1 MNNNYITGFYN
12 AVKRRGKHK
21 NILYFM
27 PKSHCGYSD
36 QSVFSQSELTLP
48 SQVDFYIKN
57 IIPITILSKNKT
69 IELLGVND
77 IELLENRFLKFSV
90 INNNEIICFDTLEI
104 NSAGEWDIL
113 NYNNKFVITKTI
125 PSFLTNK
132 IWAWIDRDKNIFN
145 NL

>member
-1 MNNNYITGFYN
+1 M
-12 AVKRRGKHK
+12 
-21 NILYFM
+21 
-27 PKSHCGYSD
+27 
-36 QSVFSQSELTLP
+36 
-48 SQVDFYIKN
+48 
-57 IIPITILSKNKT
+57 SKNKT
-69 IELLGVND
+69 LELLGVND
-77 IELLENRFLKFSV
+77 IELLENRFLKFSI